1 MVEKRL
7 ELRTT
12 EEKLSRTVH
21 EAILPE
27 HFLLAD
33 GRHGLI
39 LWCVA
44 YQGVLG
50 ELALLIWVVVES
62 FGVVLAP
69 VVRVFVRPWRVVSL
83 AGRML
88 VSLQFFLFLL
98 LQSSWTLHIATLK
111 SAAAV
116 VSWLSVVTGLNV
128 IIRWVTVMNWVDVLV
143 DFLSGLGFWFL
154 RYWF

>member
-1 MVEKRL
+1 M
-7 ELRTT
+7 
-12 EEKLSRTVH
+12 
-21 EAILPE
+21 PE

-50 ELALLIWVVVES
+50 ELALFIWVVVEP

-69 VVRVFVRPWRVVSL
+69 VVRVFVWPWRVVSL
-83 AGRML
+83 ARRVL
-88 VSLQFFLFLL
+88 VSLQFFLLCLL
-98 LQSSWTLHIATLK
+98 HSSWALHIAALK

-116 VSWLSVVTGLNV
+116 VSWLFVVTSLNV
-128 IIRWVTVMNWVDVLV
+128 MVRWVAVMNWVDVLV